1 MITTM
6 TTKEIEDFL
15 NEPEV
20 TTTEKVVYSSTGK
33 PYTVICT
40 VRRRCSEDPAKELEK
55 FINTASRIA
64 RNVEQRKAAQK
75 HQEEGKKVRT

>member
-1 MITTM
+1 MMTM
-6 TTKEIEDFL
+6 TAKEIEEFL
-15 NEPEV
+15 SEPEV

-40 VRRRCSEDPAKELEK
+40 VKRRCSEDPAKELEK
-55 FINTASRIA
+55 FINIASRIA

-75 HQEEGKKVRT
+75 RQEELLEVEV

>member
-1 MITTM
+1 MMTM
-6 TTKEIEDFL
+6 TAKEIEEFL
-15 NEPEV
+15 SEPEV

-64 RNVEQRKAAQK
+64 RIVEQRKAAQK
-75 HQEEGKKVRT
+75 RQEEGKEIRT

>member
-6 TTKEIEDFL
+6 TPKEIEDFL

-20 TTTEKVVYSSTGK
+20 TRTEEVVYSSTGK

-40 VRRRCSEDPAKELEK
+40 VKRRCSENPAKELEN
-55 FINTASRIA
+55 FINIASRIA
-64 RNVEQRKAAQK
+64 HNVEQRLAEQK
-75 HQEEGKKVRT
+75 RQKEQEVST

>member
-6 TTKEIEDFL
+6 TPKEIEDFL

-20 TTTEKVVYSSTGK
+20 TRTEEVVYSSTGK

-40 VRRRCSEDPAKELEK
+40 VKRRCSENPATFSYYSLVELYLM
-55 FINTASRIA
+55 I
-64 RNVEQRKAAQK
+64 
-75 HQEEGKKVRT
+75 

>member
-20 TTTEKVVYSSTGK
+20 TRTEKVVYSSTGK

-40 VRRRCSEDPAKELEK
+40 VKRRCSEDPAKELEN
-55 FINTASRIA
+55 FINVASRIA
-64 RNVEQRKAAQK
+64 HNVEQRLAEQK
-75 HQEEGKKVRT
+75 RQKEQEVST

>member
-40 VRRRCSEDPAKELEK
+40 VKRRCSEDPAKELEK

-64 RNVEQRKAAQK
+64 RNVEQRLAEKK
-75 HQEEGKKVRT
+75 RQEEQEVST

>member
-6 TTKEIEDFL
+6 TPKEIEDFL

-20 TTTEKVVYSSTGK
+20 TRTEKVVYSSTGK

-40 VRRRCSEDPAKELEK
+40 VKRRCSEDPAKELEN
-55 FINTASRIA
+55 FINIASRIA
-64 RNVEQRKAAQK
+64 RNVEQRLAEKKRQK
-75 HQEEGKKVRT
+75 EQEVST

>member
-6 TTKEIEDFL
+6 TPKEIEDFL

-20 TTTEKVVYSSTGK
+20 TRTEKVVYSSTGK

-40 VRRRCSEDPAKELEK
+40 VKRRCSEDPAKELEN
-55 FINTASRIA
+55 FINIASRIA
-64 RNVEQRKAAQK
+64 HNVEQRLAEQK
-75 HQEEGKKVRT
+75 RQKKQEVST

>member
-40 VRRRCSEDPAKELEK
+40 VRRRCSEDPKKELEK

-64 RNVEQRKAAQK
+64 RNVEQRLAEKK
-75 HQEEGKKVRT
+75 RQEEQEVST

>member
-6 TTKEIEDFL
+6 TPKEIEDFL

-20 TTTEKVVYSSTGK
+20 TRTEKVVYSSTGK

-40 VRRRCSEDPAKELEK
+40 VKRRCSEDPAKELEN
-55 FINTASRIA
+55 FINVASRIA
-64 RNVEQRKAAQK
+64 HNVAQRLAEQKRQK
-75 HQEEGKKVRT
+75 EQEVST

>member
-6 TTKEIEDFL
+6 TPKEIEDFL

-20 TTTEKVVYSSTGK
+20 TRTEKVVYSSTGK

-64 RNVEQRKAAQK
+64 RNVEQRLAEKK
-75 HQEEGKKVRT
+75 RQEEQEVST